1 MARLIATIPTT
12 RTRLVATLSAL
23 ALVLTACSAAA
34 GAPGPPSA
42 SSGVMLSRTVPASI
56 TELPLTDQHGHVTDL
71 AALHGRTVMIVP
83 FLTPLPG
90 DVPLRHG
97 KPGAGPARARPIGCR
112 LEGGAD
118 GGQRRPRTRHPR
130 PAGGLRTAERRELGA
145 GHRVAGHAHR
155 LRALLRV
162 GTSRPF
168 PEDDPPGIDWWTH
181 QPLTYDV
188 DHSDGYTLIDPS
200 GVERFETGA
209 SPDYS
214 GGLSPTLRHFL
225 SPMGRAR
232 SPTLPS
238 PVGPRAMAL
247 ASLGWMLHEHIAP
260 ASS

>member
-42 SSGVMLSRTVPASI
+42 SSGVMLSRIVPASI

-83 FLTPLPG
+83 FLSLCQETCPFDTANLVQVQHAL
-90 DVPLRHG
+90 DRS
-97 KPGAGPARARPIGCR
+97 GAGAKVVLMEVSVDPGRDTPARLAAYAQ
-112 LEGGAD
+112 LSGASFELV
-118 GGQRRPRTRHPR
+118 TES
-130 PAGGLRTAERRELGA
+130 PATLTAFEHYFA
-145 GHRVAGHAHR
+145 WYVQT
-155 LRALLRV
+155 V
-162 GTSRPF
+162 

-209 SPDYS
+209 SPDFS
-214 GGLSPTLRHFL
+214 GGLSPTLRRFL
-225 SPMGRAR
+225 SPHGLSEVAHPAQPGWT
-232 SPTLPS
+232 PT
-238 PVGPRAMAL
+238 VAL

-260 ASS
+260 APS